1 MNSGI
6 LNKNTPLKAGMTML
20 EKYKST
26 AKGGRGITTVWA
38 LPYCGSRKRE
48 AKKKGAEKGAEKGSK
63 EKGSKE
69 KGSKGKREQR
79 KKGADKKST

>member
-48 AKKKGAEKGAEKGSK
+48 AKKKGAKKKGQKKGAK
-63 EKGSKE
+63 
-69 KGSKGKREQR
+69 